1 MPWKTDDVER
11 FKKGLDD
18 KQKERWISIANGAL
32 AECMKDDGAD
42 ELDCE
47 IKAVRIAN
55 ATVEGKEK
63 AAAIK
68 MANEP
73 NPLRPENHEDKI
85 RLVFAEADV
94 DTDSEYQLVF
104 PIGLFKTSK
113 YGEMIITRAF
123 AEKVVENWKG
133 KALGNQNVFLD
144 TNHDWGEANGWAEDI
159 IATDAGVKVRWRFN
173 SRGREL
179 IADERYK
186 YYSAVIGWAISLET
200 GAEHYPVL
208 WSATL
213 TNSPV
218 MNTMDEV
225 HLSND
230 GTNPAHS
237 DGQETHEEESM
248 KTLKEVLAVLLAL
261 SDDERAKITDEDR
274 EAITK
279 ALGITLTD
287 DSQKIVELTNQVSV
301 TEEKLGLVLK
311 ENREMSE
318 QLKAH
323 KDTEHQ
329 ANRDKVIEAALE
341 DGRILE
347 RNREAW
353 ETAFDRDPEGTE
365 KLLSEKGK
373 EIDFDKHGTSRGK
386 ESSTMS
392 EEAIKAAKTA
402 GLTPEEHTE
411 LMVDV
416 FGEEE

>member
-1 MPWKTDDVER
+1 MPWTVDDVDR
-11 FKKGLDD
+11 FKKGLDAD
-18 KQKERWISIANGAL
+18 QQKRWVAIANGAL
-32 AECMKDDGAD
+32 AECMEQEGAD

-55 ATVEGKEK
+55 ATVDGKEK
-63 AAAIK
+63 AAAIE

-73 NPLRPENHEDKI
+73 NPLKPDNHDDQV

-94 DTDSEYQLVF
+94 DAEYQLVF

-123 AEKVVENWKG
+123 AEKVVENWKSG
-133 KALGNQNVFLD
+133 ALGKTRVFLD
-144 TNHDWGEANGWAEDI
+144 TNHDWGEANAWAEDVV
-159 IATDAGVKVRWRFN
+159 ATDEGVKVKWDWN

-179 IADERYK
+179 VADKRYR
-186 YYSAVIGWAISLET
+186 YFSAVLGWAINLET

-208 WSATL
+208 WCVTL

-218 MNTMDEV
+218 MNLMDEV

-230 GTNPAHS
+230 VTTPAHG
-237 DGQETHEEESM
+237 DGQEIHEEESM
-248 KTLKEVLAVLLAL
+248 KTLAEVLAVLLAL
-261 SDDERAKITDEDR
+261 SADELAKATDEDR
-274 EAITK
+274 EALAK
-279 ALGITLTD
+279 ALGITLSD
-287 DSQKIVELTNQVSV
+287 DSQKIVELSNKVSV

-318 QLKAH
+318 QLKVH
-323 KDTEHQ
+323 KDSEHQ

-347 RNREAW
+347 KNREAW
-353 ETAFDRDPEGTE
+353 EAAFDRDPEGTE

-386 ESSTMS
+386 ESSTVTAEERETFDKLGIS
-392 EEAIKAAKTA
+392 EEDIETYGGDA
-402 GLTPEEHTE
+402 
-411 LMVDV
+411 
-416 FGEEE
+416 